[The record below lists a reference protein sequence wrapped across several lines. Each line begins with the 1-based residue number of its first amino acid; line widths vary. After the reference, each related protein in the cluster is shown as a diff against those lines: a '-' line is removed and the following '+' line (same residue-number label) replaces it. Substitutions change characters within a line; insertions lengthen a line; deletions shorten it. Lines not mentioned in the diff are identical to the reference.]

1 MKQPIFPLAD
11 RQHGLVLFFALI
23 ALVAMSL
30 AAVALIRSVDTNT
43 MISGNLAFRQ
53 AATTTADTGIEA
65 AINTLTARNN
75 ASSVDPFM
83 DPSHPLNVT
92 NAAIGYYSN
101 IDLTLDLFAESTWVD
116 GVSSPETTDPNT
128 GNRIRFIIQ
137 RMCRNANQVAS
148 RSNCLFSGE
157 PEDKSAK
164 NICGSEGCEL
174 KSEESPPQY
183 RVTVRAAGPR
193 NTFSF
198 IQAMIF

>member
-1 MKQPIFPLAD
+1 MRQPIFSLAD

-53 AATTTADTGIEA
+53 AATTTADTGVEA
-65 AINTLTARNN
+65 AINTLTVRNN
-75 ASSVDPFM
+75 SSTADPFV

-101 IDLTLDLFAESTWVD
+101 IDLRLDLFADATWVD

-128 GNRIRFIIQ
+128 GNRVRFIIQ
-137 RMCRNANQVAS
+137 RMCRNANAVVS

-157 PEDKSAK
+157 PADTGGKS
-164 NICGSEGCEL
+164 IFGYGGGEI

-198 IQAMIF
+198 VQAMIF